1 LQLDIQFKNG
11 KLAFSLLPEMLN
23 MAFKRAHSDEEIDT
37 LALHLQ
43 SLRTSGD
50 AIRPWFRKN
59 RDVILELVHSSW
71 SWDAIARALTNA
83 QITYRTGKPWTADWL
98 QADFW
103 RAQAPL
109 KGYAKRNRSQTPVP
123 SGLAATTLPNN
134 SSQINTTA
142 SINATASS
150 NVSTG
155 EAGKAQSEKPA
166 PRFKAVSIK
175 PFEPRRPQTEG
186 ELAQIEQNRMHA
198 FGRR

>member
-11 KLAFSLLPEMLN
+11 KLALSLLPEMLN

-109 KGYAKRNRSQTPVP
+109 KGYAKRNRSQTPVL
-123 SGLAATTLPNN
+123 SVQAATTLPIN
-134 SSQINTTA
+134 SSQINVTA
-142 SINATASS
+142 SPNVATGNA
-150 NVSTG
+150 G
-155 EAGKAQSEKPA
+155 ETQAEKPA

-175 PFEPRRPQTEG
+175 PFEPRRPQTEE